1 MSTATMSYR
10 AALDA
15 TDAAACLSR
24 TLRDVL
30 RAVVAVSMG
39 PRALRGRAV
48 AYSVLGY
55 MARCSRS
62 TVERAVA
69 QLERLGL
76 VRRGRTVDDARGG
89 WGYEW
94 HVDEAQLVALAPRDS
109 YGEHAARQRARRATA
124 RPDGG
129 CVDAHP
135 YVKMT
140 HTEPSAE
147 PSYLHPPNP
156 RGLDSDPLGEPPSV
170 DPLDGLDE
178 PPRAALWADEPA
190 PAPMGRGWASRAVAG
205 AADAARALVAGLR
218 AGPARAPSSS
228 SPSPS
233 PDGGG
238 GKGKVNTDKAAPLVE
253 RIVAAHRGEHRVDV
267 EALLAQHGE
276 AQLAAAWAYG
286 EQHARLQPPRPAY
299 LRAWLTNPTNAPSS
313 SRPSSSPPAGPYSAA
328 HQAFVPKEPT
338 PEPTD
343 EQRARNLAALDA
355 LDALLV

>member
-76 VRRGRTVDDARGG
+76 IRRGRNVDDARGG

-129 CVDAHP
+129 GVDVHPCV
-135 YVKMT
+135 KLT
-140 HTEPSAE
+140 HTETSAE
-147 PSYLHPPNP
+147 PYSLHPPPP
-156 RGLDSDPLGEPPSV
+156 RGLDS

-178 PPRAALWADEPA
+178 PPRAALWADATA
-190 PAPMGRGWASRAVAG
+190 PAPIGRGWASRAVAG

-228 SPSPS
+228 SPSP
-233 PDGGG
+233 DGGG
-238 GKGKVNTDKAAPLVE
+238 DKGKVSTDKAAPLVE
-253 RIVAAHRGEHRVDV
+253 RIVAAHRGEHRADV

-313 SRPSSSPPAGPYSAA
+313 STSRPSSSPAAGPYSAA
-328 HQAFVPKEPT
+328 HEAFAPKEPT